1 MLQTG
6 DFDKKTF
13 EQITKQEPVVGYGG
27 FLKGVKAENQY
38 GVSYRELAKKS
49 IQSWSKAPIILLS
62 MCFTYHIR
70 GKSYPI
76 INKNPSI
83 PYPSNQI
90 PSNHAES
97 SLHLES
103 PLILPIWDV

>member
-6 DFDKKTF
+6 DFDKKKF

-49 IQSWSKAPIILLS
+49 IQGWSNILII
-62 MCFTYHIR
+62 TIYYYQR
-70 GKSYPI
+70 G
-76 INKNPSI
+76 
-83 PYPSNQI
+83 
-90 PSNHAES
+90 
-97 SLHLES
+97 
-103 PLILPIWDV
+103 